1 VAESDKRVAESG
13 RKVAESGRKVAESG
27 RKVAESPRA
36 RGPVG
41 AVWGRVGTP
50 LGRHRGDSDPSGATR
65 GADRLG
71 ARRAHSLGRE
81 WGHGRPT
88 RGGEGGDSVRR
99 VARAGSHS
107 AERVG
112 ARHYRARRHFLCGPF
127 LQEFHTFK
135 EIGNCKPTKG
145 ESEPK
150 LGRKW
155 KDRETRE
162 ESDSTLHTIQK
173 GVF

>member
-1 VAESDKRVAESG
+1 
-13 RKVAESGRKVAESG
+13 
-27 RKVAESPRA
+27 
-36 RGPVG
+36 
-41 AVWGRVGTP
+41 
-50 LGRHRGDSDPSGATR
+50 
-65 GADRLG
+65 
-71 ARRAHSLGRE
+71 
-81 WGHGRPT
+81 
-88 RGGEGGDSVRR
+88 VRR